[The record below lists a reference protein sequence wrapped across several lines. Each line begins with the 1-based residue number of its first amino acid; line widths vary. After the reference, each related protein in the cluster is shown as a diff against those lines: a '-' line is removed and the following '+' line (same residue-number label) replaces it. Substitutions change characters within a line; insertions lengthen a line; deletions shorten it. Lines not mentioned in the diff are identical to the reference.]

1 MKQNAAITVKNVTM
15 KFKGQVV
22 LNDINID
29 FEMGKIYGI
38 IGRNGSGKTV
48 LLKCICGLLL
58 PTAGTVTVN
67 DKIIGRDVDFPENT
81 GFIIENPAFLQN
93 YSALKNLKYLA
104 SIKGKIDEQTIR
116 TFIKL
121 VGLNPDD
128 KKAVGKYSLG
138 MRQRLGIAQAL
149 MENPDIIILDE
160 PMVGLDPRQILEIRT
175 LLGKLAG
182 NHTILLSSHIL
193 SEVDTICD
201 QIMIIANGR
210 LVASDSPEGLKKL
223 MAKSAEIEM
232 TVLGSREKAEE
243 LLHEIEHIRSCTF
256 EKASEENGIKIRILT
271 EESADIRG
279 ELSVAFTNHG
289 MPVLSM
295 RRVEKSLEDIFLQ
308 LTETSERE
316 EEREEEAEKD
326 DCDL

>member
-1 MKQNAAITVKNVTM
+1 M

-160 PMVGLDPRQILEIRT
+160 PMNALDNVGVDEIRQVI
-175 LLGKLAG
+175 LKMRDRGKLIIIA
-182 NHTILLSSHIL
+182 SHI
-193 SEVDTICD
+193 
-201 QIMIIANGR
+201 
-210 LVASDSPEGLKKL
+210 
-223 MAKSAEIEM
+223 
-232 TVLGSREKAEE
+232 REDIE
-243 LLHEIEHIRSCTF
+243 LLCDNVYEMN
-256 EKASEENGIKIRILT
+256 AGQIKDRTI
-271 EESADIRG
+271 A
-279 ELSVAFTNHG
+279 
-289 MPVLSM
+289 
-295 RRVEKSLEDIFLQ
+295 
-308 LTETSERE
+308 
-316 EEREEEAEKD
+316 
-326 DCDL
+326 

>member
-81 GFIIENPAFLQN
+81 GFIIQNPAFLQN

-160 PMVGLDPRQILEIRT
+160 PMNALDNVGVDEIRQVI
-175 LLGKLAG
+175 LKMRDRGKLIIIA
-182 NHTILLSSHIL
+182 SHI
-193 SEVDTICD
+193 
-201 QIMIIANGR
+201 
-210 LVASDSPEGLKKL
+210 
-223 MAKSAEIEM
+223 
-232 TVLGSREKAEE
+232 REDIE
-243 LLHEIEHIRSCTF
+243 LLCDNVYEMN
-256 EKASEENGIKIRILT
+256 AGQIKDRTI
-271 EESADIRG
+271 A
-279 ELSVAFTNHG
+279 
-289 MPVLSM
+289 
-295 RRVEKSLEDIFLQ
+295 
-308 LTETSERE
+308 
-316 EEREEEAEKD
+316 
-326 DCDL
+326 